1 LKLRTWTTVFAL
13 LAVACASLRAQK
25 GAPAAANPDPREII
39 QQSVAEDDDNDK
51 IARNYTYQ
59 KHVDRTVGDKREV
72 LTYDELPL
80 YGDTYEKLVARDD
93 KPLSDKE
100 AKKEQEKI
108 DKFSKK
114 YEDESPEQHEKRL
127 KKQDEERQKDREFVQ
142 EIPKAYDFKL
152 VGSDVVNARDVWV
165 IDCAPRKD
173 YSPRTKEEHWLTKIQ
188 GRVYIDKK
196 ELTWV
201 KVEAQLIDNISF
213 GLFLADLKK
222 GATMEFDAKKIN
234 DEVWLPVEYKVDAN
248 ARLLFVHKDFAE
260 TGTFSNYRKY
270 TAEAKIVGEAKEV
283 TAPTTDQP
291 K

>member
-1 LKLRTWTTVFAL
+1 MVAL
-13 LAVACASLRAQK
+13 LFVTGSLLKAQDAAKIGVAPPS
-25 GAPAAANPDPREII
+25 PREII
-39 QQSVAEDDDNDK
+39 RQSVTKDDENDK

-59 KHVDRTVGDKREV
+59 KHVDRTVGGKHEV

-80 YGDTYEKLVARDD
+80 YGDIYEKLIARDD
-93 KPLSDKE
+93 KPLSEKE
-100 AKKEQEKI
+100 AKKEDEKAN
-108 DKFSKK
+108 KFTNKLR
-114 YEDESPEQHEKRL
+114 DESPSEQEKRL
-127 KKQDEERQKDREFVQ
+127 KKQEEERQHDRDFVE

-152 VGSDVVNARDVWV
+152 AGSDVVNGRDVWV
-165 IDCAPRKD
+165 IDCT
-173 YSPRTKEEHWLTKIQ
+173 PRTDFAPKTKLGHFLPKMT

-196 ELTWV
+196 EMTWV

-248 ARLLFVHKDFAE
+248 ARLLWAHKSFQE
-260 TGTFSNYRKY
+260 TGTFNNYRKY
-270 TAEAKIVGEAKEV
+270 TAEAKIVGESREV
-283 TAPTTDQP
+283 QSPASQAPASEQ